1 MLQRDLIR
9 QVKLLELITRRK
21 ASSRL
26 AGEYHSVFKGRGMDF
41 DEVKPYSPG
50 DDVRFLDW
58 NVSARTGEPYI
69 KRFVEERELTVFIA
83 VDASASMRFGSHE
96 KSKAD
101 LVAEMAAVLAFSA
114 IRNNDR
120 VGLIIFSDGVQHFIP
135 AKKGRKHVL
144 RIIRDILGRTTADA
158 PEGRQTDI
166 AGALDFISRVSR
178 RKAVVFMLSDF
189 LAPDYSRAL
198 KIAARRHD
206 IVPIMLADPLELE
219 LPAIP
224 ALIPLRD
231 LEDDRIRWLDLSSR
245 RHREAYQRAIQAQI
259 AERDT
264 LFRRLR
270 LDTVPVDTDEPYIE
284 RLILFF
290 RRRAARP

>member
-9 QVKLLELITRRK
+9 QVRRLELVTRRK

-41 DEVKPYSPG
+41 DEVQPYAPG

-58 NVSARTGEPYI
+58 NVSARTGELFI
-69 KRFVEERELTVFIA
+69 KRFVEERELTVLIA
-83 VDASASMRFGSHE
+83 VDASASMRFGSVE
-96 KSKAD
+96 RSKAEI
-101 LVAEMAAVLAFSA
+101 VAEIAAVLAFSA

-120 VGLIIFSDGVQHFIP
+120 VGLLIFADEVKHYIP

-144 RIIRDILGRTTADA
+144 RIIRDILGGAW
-158 PEGRQTDI
+158 EGSQTDMST
-166 AGALDFISRVSR
+166 ALDFLSRVSR
-178 RKAVVFMLSDF
+178 SKAVVFILSDF
-189 LAPDYSRAL
+189 LAEDYSRAL

-206 IVPIMLADPLELE
+206 VVPIIMEDPLERE
-219 LPAIP
+219 LPKVS
-224 ALIPLRD
+224 ALLPVRD
-231 LEDDRIRWLDLSSR
+231 PEDGKIRWLDLGNA
-245 RHREAYQRAIQAQI
+245 RHRRAFEQQLHA
-259 AERDT
+259 ARHERDT

-270 LDTVPVDTDEPYIE
+270 LDTVPVDTDQPYID
-284 RLILFF
+284 RLVQFF

>member
-178 RKAVVFMLSDF
+178 RQAVVFMLSDF

-206 IVPIMLADPLELE
+206 IVPIMLSDPLEVE
-219 LPAIP
+219 LPSIP
-224 ALIPLRD
+224 ALIPIRD

-245 RHREAYQRAIQAQI
+245 HHREAYRRAIQAQLT
-259 AERDT
+259 ERDT

-270 LDTVPVDTDEPYIE
+270 LDTVPVDTNEPYIE
-284 RLILFF
+284 RLIQFF

>member
-9 QVKLLELITRRK
+9 QVRRLELVTRRK

-41 DEVKPYSPG
+41 EEVQPYAPG

-58 NVSARTGEPYI
+58 NVSARTGELFI
-69 KRFVEERELTVFIA
+69 KRFVEERELTVLIA
-83 VDASASMRFGSHE
+83 VDASASMRFGTVE
-96 KSKAD
+96 RNKAEI
-101 LVAEMAAVLAFSA
+101 VAEIAAVLAFSA

-120 VGLIIFSDGVQHFIP
+120 VGLLIFADGVQHFIP

-144 RIIRDILGRTTADA
+144 RIIRDILGGTW
-158 PEGRQTDI
+158 EGTQTDI
-166 AGALDFISRVSR
+166 STALDFLSRVSR

-189 LAPDYSRAL
+189 LADDYSRAL

-206 IVPIMLADPLELE
+206 VVPIIIEDPIETT
-219 LPAIP
+219 LPDIH
-224 ALIPLRD
+224 ALIPTRD
-231 LEDDRIRWLDLSSR
+231 PEDGRIRWLDLGSKK
-245 RHREAYQRAIQAQI
+245 HRTAFQQKLTQTRE
-259 AERDT
+259 ERDM

-270 LDTVPVDTDEPYIE
+270 LDTVPVDTNEPYID
-284 RLILFF
+284 RLVQFF

>member
-1 MLQRDLIR
+1 MLQRDLLR
-9 QVKLLELITRRK
+9 QVRRLELVTRRK

-41 DEVKPYSPG
+41 DEVHPYTPG

-58 NVSARTGEPYI
+58 NVSARTGELFI

-83 VDASASMRFGSHE
+83 VDASASMQFGSLE
-96 KSKAD
+96 RNKAAV
-101 LVAEMAAVLAFSA
+101 VAEIAAVLAFSA

-120 VGLIIFSDGVQHFIP
+120 VGLLIFADGVQHFIP

-144 RIIRDILGRTTADA
+144 RIIRDILSGDWQ
-158 PEGRQTDI
+158 GKQTDI
-166 AGALDFISRVSR
+166 GAALDFLARVSR

-189 LAPDYSRAL
+189 LATEYSRQL

-206 IVPIMLADPLELE
+206 IVPIIVEDPLETQ
-219 LPAIP
+219 PPPFP
-224 ALIPLRD
+224 ALIPIRD
-231 LEDDRIRWLDLSSR
+231 LEDNKVRWVDLGNKA
-245 RHREAYQRAIQAQI
+245 HRDAYQKHLRRVTQ
-259 AERDT
+259 ERDT

-270 LDTVPVDTDEPYIE
+270 LDTVHVDTNEPYID
-284 RLILFF
+284 RLVQFF

>member
-9 QVKLLELITRRK
+9 QVRRLELVTRRK

-41 DEVKPYSPG
+41 EEVQPYAPG

-58 NVSARTGEPYI
+58 NVSARTGELFI
-69 KRFVEERELTVFIA
+69 KRFVEERELTVLIA
-83 VDASASMRFGSHE
+83 VDASASMRFGSVE
-96 KSKAD
+96 RSKAEV
-101 LVAEMAAVLAFSA
+101 VAEIAAVLAFSA

-120 VGLIIFSDGVQHFIP
+120 VGLLIFADGIQHFIP

-144 RIIRDILGRTTADA
+144 RIIRDILGGTW
-158 PEGRQTDI
+158 EGTQTDI
-166 AGALDFISRVSR
+166 STALDFLSRVSR

-189 LAPDYSRAL
+189 LADDYSRAL
-198 KIAARRHD
+198 KIASRRHD
-206 IVPIMLADPLELE
+206 IVPIIIEDPLETQ
-219 LPAIP
+219 LPDIN
-224 ALIPLRD
+224 ALVPTRD
-231 LEDDRIRWLDLSSR
+231 PEDGRIRWLDLGSKK
-245 RHREAYQRAIQAQI
+245 HRAAFEQKLDQTRQ
-259 AERDT
+259 ERDT

-270 LDTVPVDTDEPYIE
+270 LDTVPVDTNEPYID
-284 RLILFF
+284 RLVQFF